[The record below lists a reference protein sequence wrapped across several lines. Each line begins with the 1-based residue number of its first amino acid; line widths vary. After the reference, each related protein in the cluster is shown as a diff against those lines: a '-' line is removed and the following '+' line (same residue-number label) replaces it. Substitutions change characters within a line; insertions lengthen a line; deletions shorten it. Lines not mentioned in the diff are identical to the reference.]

1 MITRFITESI
11 LESLVPGRVTVL
23 FGARR
28 TGKTT
33 LINAIAD
40 RLSKKSVLKL
50 NGEDLTVAEIL
61 ASGRQE
67 VLENLTKGYDCI
79 LIDEAQSINGIGK
92 NLKLLIDTSPNLSI
106 LATGSASFD
115 LRNQLGE
122 PLTGRSVYFMLYPFS
137 FGELAL
143 DYLES
148 QRKTPDLLIY
158 GTYPQV
164 FLSKN
169 NKEKRLVLENIKNGY
184 LLKDV
189 LMLDNLKDS
198 LFVLQLLRLIAFQIG
213 NEVSFNELAGQLG
226 STVKTVQRY
235 LDILEKT
242 FVIFR
247 LNGYSRNLRK
257 EITKSPRYYFWDT
270 GIRNVIINNMN
281 PLDQRDDIG
290 KLWENFCV
298 AERVKKQVYLQTFS
312 DFYFWR
318 TYDQQEID
326 LIEIT
331 DGKMSAFEF
340 KWNSKNAR
348 IPAAFQNHY
357 PDASYTVIN
366 RENFGDF
373 IDLPK

>member
-40 RLSKKSVLKL
+40 RLSEKSVLKL

-137 FGELAL
+137 YGELDL

-164 FLSKN
+164 FLGKN

-198 LFVLQLLRLIAFQIG
+198 LFVLQLLRMIAFQIG

-257 EITKSPRYYFWDT
+257 EITKSPRYYFWDN
-270 GIRNVIINNMN
+270 GIRNVIINNIN
-281 PLDQRDDIG
+281 PIDQRDDIG

-298 AERVKKQVYLQTFS
+298 AERLKKQVYLQTFS

-348 IPAAFQNHY
+348 IPAAFHNHY
-357 PDASYTVIN
+357 PDASYTVIK

-373 IDLPK
+373 LDLPK

>member
-1 MITRFITESI
+1 MITRFITKSI

-33 LINAIAD
+33 LIHAIAD
-40 RLSKKSVLKL
+40 RLSEKSVLKL

-67 VLENLTKGYDCI
+67 VLENLSKGYDCI

-137 FGELAL
+137 YGELAL

-148 QRKTPDLLIY
+148 QRKIPDLLIY

-184 LLKDV
+184 LLKDL

-257 EITKSPRYYFWDT
+257 EITKSPRYYFWDN

-281 PLDQRDDIG
+281 PIDQRDDIG

>member
-40 RLSKKSVLKL
+40 RLSEKSVLKL

-137 FGELAL
+137 YGELAL

-257 EITKSPRYYFWDT
+257 EITKSPRYYFWDN